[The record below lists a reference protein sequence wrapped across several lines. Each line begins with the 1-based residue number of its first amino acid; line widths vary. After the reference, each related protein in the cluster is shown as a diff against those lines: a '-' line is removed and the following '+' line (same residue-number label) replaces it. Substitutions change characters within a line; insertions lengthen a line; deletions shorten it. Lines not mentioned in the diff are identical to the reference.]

1 MKNQPATEIAA
12 AMTKAHRLHHCPARR
27 SSDNLH
33 IMKALWTLIFLAIIA
48 ATFGLA
54 LLFVPDS
61 GRTDTFWLSIGAV
74 GMAELF
80 LWIAFTFRG
89 TSRGEQAG
97 GLAKLS
103 IITATMIYFFVAAAL
118 ALVGLLAAL
127 PFKVLL
133 ALHIIALLGFVIF
146 AGLAAIGTRALQGT
160 GEAQRPR

>member
-1 MKNQPATEIAA
+1 
-12 AMTKAHRLHHCPARR
+12 
-27 SSDNLH
+27 
-33 IMKALWTLIFLAIIA
+33 MKAIWTLIFLAIIA

-54 LLFVPDS
+54 LLLVPVPET
-61 GRTDTFWLSIGAV
+61 GRTETFWLSIGAV

-80 LWIAFTFRG
+80 LWVAFTFCG
-89 TSRGEQAG
+89 TARGEQAG

-103 IITATMIYFFVAAAL
+103 IIMATMIYFFLAAAL

-127 PFKVLL
+127 PFKVVL

-160 GEAQRPR
+160 DEASRPR

>member
-1 MKNQPATEIAA
+1 
-12 AMTKAHRLHHCPARR
+12 MTKAHRLHHCAALR

-33 IMKALWTLIFLAIIA
+33 IMKAIWTLIFLTIIA
-48 ATFGLA
+48 ATFSLA
-54 LLFVPDS
+54 RLFVPEA
-61 GRTDTFWLSIGAV
+61 GRNDTFWLSIGAV

-80 LWIAFTFRG
+80 LWVAFTFRG

-103 IITATMIYFFVAAAL
+103 IITATVIYFFVAATL
-118 ALVGLLAAL
+118 AAVGLFSVL

-133 ALHIIALLGFVIF
+133 ALHIVALLGFVIF
-146 AGLAAIGTRALQGT
+146 SGLAAIGTRALQGT

>member
-1 MKNQPATEIAA
+1 
-12 AMTKAHRLHHCPARR
+12 
-27 SSDNLH
+27 
-33 IMKALWTLIFLAIIA
+33 MKAIWTLIFLAILA
-48 ATFGLA
+48 STFGLA
-54 LLFVPDS
+54 LLFVPAS

-89 TSRGEQAG
+89 TAHGEQAG

-103 IITATMIYFFVAAAL
+103 IITATTIYFFIADAL
-118 ALVGLLAAL
+118 AMVAIFAAF

-133 ALHIIALLGFVIF
+133 ALHIVALLGFVIF